1 MGYDFTLDDVA
12 YLRTRFGEKA
22 LLTAQSLELRP
33 ETLISDLAVLRSR
46 YPGREAALV
55 DTVRSRRRA
64 AGKLRDADR
73 LLLTDTAV
81 QQATTRTVAA
91 HRAAD
96 LAARFPGAVVH
107 DVTCSIGAEL
117 AELAAEPGIGPILG
131 SDIDRVRLA
140 MAAHNVP
147 TATLLAADAL
157 TPTSTA
163 DIVIADP
170 ARRTSGGSRTFRLDQ
185 LQPSL
190 FDLFTTYAG
199 RPLLVKSAP
208 GLDYQLL
215 RDRYGYTGEVQIT
228 SFDGG
233 VREACLWT
241 GREFDDRRR
250 ATVIRSDGTGFEITD
265 ADGDGI
271 EPGDPGTWIIDPDGA
286 VVRAG
291 LVRHYAKRHDLWQL
305 DGQIAYLTG
314 HHVPPGDR
322 GWRVMEWSGF
332 SEKHLKRRLADLD
345 CGVLEILV
353 RGVEV
358 DPDKLR
364 GRLKLRGSRSLAV
377 VVTRIGRRGVVFI
390 CEAGVRAGPAGR
402 GA

>member
-12 YLRTRFGEKA
+12 YLRTPSGQKA
-22 LLTAQSLELRP
+22 LPAAEALELRA
-33 ETLISDLAVLRSR
+33 ETLIADIAVLRAR
-46 YPGREAALV
+46 YPGREGALV
-55 DTVRSRRRA
+55 DTVRSRRKA
-64 AGKLRDADR
+64 VAKLRDADR

-81 QQATTRTVAA
+81 QQATTADVAA

-96 LAARFPGAVVH
+96 LAGRFPGATIH
-107 DVTCSIGAEL
+107 DVTCSVGAEL
-117 AELAAEPGIGPILG
+117 LELTTHTGLGPIIG
-131 SDIDRVRLA
+131 SDIDRVRLS

-147 TATLLAADAL
+147 DATLLVADAL

-163 DIVIADP
+163 EVVIADP

-190 FDLFTTYAG
+190 FDLLTTYAG

-215 RDRYGYTGEVQIT
+215 RDRYGYAGEVQIT

-233 VREACLWT
+233 VREACLWI
-241 GREFDDRRR
+241 GPEFAARRR

-265 ADGDGI
+265 DDSDDVA
-271 EPGDPGTWIIDPDGA
+271 PGDPGTWIVDPDGA

-291 LVRHYAKRHDLWQL
+291 LVRHYARRHHLWQL

-314 HHVPPGDR
+314 DRVPAGDR
-322 GWRVMEWSGF
+322 GWRVIEWSGF
-332 SEKHLKRRLADLD
+332 SEKHLKRRLGDLD
-345 CGVLEILV
+345 CGILEILV
-353 RGVEV
+353 RGVDV
-358 DPDKLR
+358 DPDRLR
-364 GRLKLRGSRSLAV
+364 TRLKLRGTRSLAV
-377 VVTRIGRRGVVFI
+377 VITRIGRRGVAFI
-390 CEAGVRAGPAGR
+390 CEAGVRSTGI
-402 GA
+402 